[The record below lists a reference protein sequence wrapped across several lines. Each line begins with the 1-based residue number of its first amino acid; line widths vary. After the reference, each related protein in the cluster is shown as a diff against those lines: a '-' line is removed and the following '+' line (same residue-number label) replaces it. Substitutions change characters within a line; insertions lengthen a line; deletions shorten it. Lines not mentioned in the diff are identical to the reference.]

1 MNTIFSIGLY
11 MYVQFRPYNVK
22 IQEGY
27 QHENDTDMSNRVSS
41 KAKCQKEKK
50 FLTYFYINKREN
62 LISLL

>member
-27 QHENDTDMSNRVSS
+27 RHKNDTDMSNRVSS